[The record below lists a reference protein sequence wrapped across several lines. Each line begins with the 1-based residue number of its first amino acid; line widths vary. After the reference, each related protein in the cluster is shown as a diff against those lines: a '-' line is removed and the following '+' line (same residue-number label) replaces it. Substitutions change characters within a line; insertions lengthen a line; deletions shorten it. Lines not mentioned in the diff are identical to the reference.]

1 MRMSRQGLV
10 AAAYRSRCLNSCRC
24 FLVRALLSATLIVAA
39 GSATAA
45 GDSSV
50 DPANF
55 ATKIDNPW
63 FPLTPGTT
71 LTFEGT
77 KDNKH
82 AVRVSSVTSR
92 TMVIEGVTC
101 VVVEDSVSLGGSP
114 AERALA
120 YYAQDRQGNVWLF
133 GEDSQEIEHGRVV
146 KNEGWQ
152 AGTDGA
158 LPSFFMEA
166 APTIGHS
173 FAHEYTNDHFRV
185 VSISESVKVPYG
197 SFRDVLLTK
206 EWSSEEPDVLT
217 HKYYVRGLGEVRDVT
232 VKGPLEEFDLVQVA
246 R

>member
-1 MRMSRQGLV
+1 LKTRRQGFV
-10 AAAYRSRCLNSCRC
+10 AAGYRSRRLYCYCCL
-24 FLVRALLSATLIVAA
+24 LLRALLGAALIVAEA
-39 GSATAA
+39 SAIAA
-45 GDSSV
+45 GNSSV
-50 DPANF
+50 DAGNF
-55 ATKIDNPW
+55 VTVIDNPW

-92 TMVIEGVTC
+92 TKVIEGVTC

-152 AGTDGA
+152 ADADGA
-158 LPSFFMEA
+158 LPSFIMEA
-166 APTIGHS
+166 VPTIGHS
-173 FAHEYTNDHFRV
+173 FAHEYTDNHFQV
-185 VSISESVKVPYG
+185 VSVSESVKVPYG

-206 EWSSEEPDVLT
+206 EWSSEEPDVLS

-232 VKGPLEEFDLVQVA
+232 VKGPIEEFDLVQVG